1 MKVHTVILFA
11 LILACLFFA
20 HGCKGTDY
28 GSDGWQSLW
37 QWAVAAALAI
47 FGYVLFDAMVAL
59 FFGIAGGA
67 LTSAVQNKQP
77 FVSPGAPYPE
87 APPYKPTLTAD
98 PTGWL
103 DRFLDVLWSG
113 LWLVLVV
120 LVIGSVVWHYR
131 RSIWNWLRFKRT
143 KKAAQ

>member
-1 MKVHTVILFA
+1 MKPHKLILFA
-11 LILACLFFA
+11 IILACFVFA

-37 QWAVAAALAI
+37 QWTVAAALAI
-47 FGYVLFDAMVAL
+47 FGYVLFDAVVAL
-59 FFGIAGGA
+59 FFGLAGGA

-87 APPYKPTLTAD
+87 APPYKPRLLED
-98 PTGWL
+98 PTGWF

-113 LWLVLVV
+113 LWFVLVV
-120 LVIGSVVWHYR
+120 LVIGALLWRYR
-131 RSIWNWLRFKRT
+131 RRLWAWITT
-143 KKAAQ
+143 KKVKRA